1 MFFLQP
7 NLRLI
12 FIKLCKKFKN
22 IYFFLITGRLSD
34 AGGTYLL
41 SDASGNGYLPHTPTQ
56 DTNYD
61 TSPTSISQGSRA
73 FGSSWRNSQT
83 PQPPNNY
90 ATGTR
95 R

>member
-1 MFFLQP
+1 MEFAKSNF
-7 NLRLI
+7 LI
-12 FIKLCKKFKN
+12 FT
-22 IYFFLITGRLSD
+22 FLKITGRLSD
-34 AGGTYLL
+34 VG
-41 SDASGNGYLPHTPTQ
+41 GNGYLPHTPTP
-56 DTNYD
+56 DAANYD

-83 PQPPNNY
+83 PQPSNNY